1 MVLEPDSTH
10 FVIHDDRKDHGEPS
24 MFAQDKY
31 AYIVGNFEEASADLA
46 IERRAGG
53 GVASASAAAAACD

>member
-1 MVLEPDSTH
+1 
-10 FVIHDDRKDHGEPS
+10 
-24 MFAQDKY
+24 MFAQAQDKY

-53 GVASASAAAAACD
+53 VASASAAAARD